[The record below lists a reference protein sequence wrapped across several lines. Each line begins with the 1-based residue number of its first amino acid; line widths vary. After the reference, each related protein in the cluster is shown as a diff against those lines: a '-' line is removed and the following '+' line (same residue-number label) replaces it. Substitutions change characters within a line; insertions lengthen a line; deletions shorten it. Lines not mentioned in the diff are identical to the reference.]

1 MGGIDVEECND
12 LDGGKVVHGVG
23 ERVVEAYPV
32 FGGT

>member
-1 MGGIDVEECND
+1 MGGIDVED
-12 LDGGKVVHGVG
+12 LDGGEVVHGVG